1 MLLCLD
7 AGNSRL
13 KWGLSR
19 ERADDWQ
26 GRGALP
32 WADIARLPQALA
44 AIGATSTPPRSARLA
59 SVVDREREMLLQHL
73 LQTAYPRLAVS
84 VIRSGAAAAGVVNG
98 YSAPETLGADRWC
111 ALIGARALEARP
123 CLVVMAG
130 TATTMDS
137 LDAAGNFMG
146 GLILPGLQMMRAAL
160 AQGTA
165 LSPDTT
171 SGAHLP
177 FPRNTADAIASG
189 CLEAQ
194 IGAIERAFLRL
205 PDAACCLLSGGAAL
219 TLLPFLAALPVRHI
233 PDLTLEGLRRMKV
246 SAPRESRGRRKL
258 GQQETGT
265 TKTRPP

>member
-13 KWGLSR
+13 KWGLSLA
-19 ERADDWQ
+19 RADGWQ
-26 GRGALP
+26 SRGALSWP
-32 WADIARLPQALA
+32 DIAHLPQALA
-44 AIGATSTPPRSARLA
+44 AASSTPPSTARLA
-59 SVVDREREMLLQHL
+59 SVVDHERETMLASVLRA
-73 LQTAYPRLAVS
+73 AYPRLAVS
-84 VIRSGAAAAGVVNG
+84 VIRSGAAASGVVNG
-98 YSAPETLGADRWC
+98 YHAPETLGVDRWC

-130 TATTMDS
+130 TATTIDS

-165 LSPDTT
+165 LSPDTA
-171 SGAHLP
+171 SGAARP

-194 IGAIERAFLRL
+194 VGAIERAFLRL
-205 PDAACCLLSGGAAL
+205 PDAACCLLSGGAAP
-219 TLLPFLAALPVRHI
+219 TLLPFLAALPARQI
-233 PDLTLEGLRRMKV
+233 PDLALEGLRQMEEAP
-246 SAPRESRGRRKL
+246 APR
-258 GQQETGT
+258 
-265 TKTRPP
+265 